1 MAKRYVKQSV
11 LDAVENYKTN
21 FGFIIVNYNN
31 QIICYSDKYKALIFT
46 ETEDGTAYTQ
56 ITYNKLPKK
65 YNHLF
70 NIKEQTNEKGEIKY
84 LAHCIE
90 YGEKFVTSFYAP
102 KGTPKAELLSM
113 GQDEASEW
121 GAECYK
127 VTIA

>member
-21 FGFIIVNYNN
+21 FGFQIVNYNN

>member
-21 FGFIIVNYNN
+21 FGFQIANYNN

-46 ETEDGTAYTQ
+46 ETQDGTAYTQ

-70 NIKEQTNEKGEIKY
+70 NIKEETNEKGEIKY

-90 YGEKFVTSFYAP
+90 HGEPFVTDFYAP
-102 KGTPKAELLSM
+102 KGTSKSKLIRM
-113 GQDEASEW
+113 GQELACEW
-121 GAECYK
+121 GGECIR
-127 VTIA
+127 VSVA